1 MLSVNTLA
9 LDNARREVKDERW
22 KVVGEYGHAPKNW
35 EFFRQYLETRLP
47 DFYRKIPTI
56 ARISLSFYDSVS
68 ASFSHV
74 NSCQCYHDFTC
85 LFLSMIPCFPMVNHG
100 ICFHAFPYPVSMI
113 YYSHMVTIDSG
124 FMVSFSV

>member
-9 LDNARREVKDERW
+9 LDNAPWKVKDEWW

-35 EFFRQYLETRLP
+35 EFFRQNLETRLP
-47 DFYRKIPTI
+47 DFYRKIPAI
-56 ARISLSFYDSVS
+56 GRISLSIYGRVS

-74 NSCQCYHDFTC
+74 KSCQCYHDFTC
-85 LFLSMIPCFPMVNHG
+85 HFLSLLPCFPMVNHG
-100 ICFHAFPYPVSMI
+100 ICFHVFPFPVSMI

-124 FMVSFSV
+124 FMVTLSV